1 MKRVLLIED
10 DPDLYELLKYNLEKA
25 GFQFAGA
32 KPVMA
37 QSICVLENV
46 LLAALKLTG
55 LELGANEYMV
65 KPFSIRELIAR
76 VNVHLRSAVE
86 GLPVPMR
93 TGRLVLDRNTCQV
106 SQHGRPVSLT
116 ANGVSLA

>member
-55 LELGANEYMV
+55 LPAWNWAQT
-65 KPFSIRELIAR
+65 SIWSS
-76 VNVHLRSAVE
+76 HSRSE
-86 GLPVPMR
+86 
-93 TGRLVLDRNTCQV
+93 
-106 SQHGRPVSLT
+106 SL
-116 ANGVSLA
+116 SLA